1 MNDDEKT
8 VSNQNDAHNMMGE
21 GKERIHPLAAAES
34 EKTDESMLN
43 AALVIERF
51 GGIRPMATK
60 TNIAATTIQG
70 WKQRGVIPNARR
82 QEIIEAAQL
91 YEIDIEDLLKA
102 VEEGGKIQGVGED
115 SVRIDVAES
124 QTNAAY
130 EPQIQAQAQAQM
142 QESSNQFQAKTPP
155 KEDEF
160 RPKKSKYR
168 DADFD
173 PGADASI
180 AQIND
185 HNRKQFERMNGQSS
199 GGIWFAVSLVF
210 LCVLGI
216 AGYVFLSP
224 KVKNMDAQQ
233 RKIAELEQEVEKL
246 RVQNSRVLLAR
257 QKGEQ
262 EGIQSGTQEG
272 SGGASAAL
280 GATLSELQNKVS
292 ELSDQAKNYSQTIEE
307 FKNGSV
313 NERLQS
319 VEQSIQGL
327 ADHTRALGLQGFLYR
342 LQNLQSSAQGQEIVE
357 QWMSSIAG
365 MTLGTDT
372 VQGET
377 QAANKESPDFD
388 AALTQLQMSD
398 PQFAETFR
406 DVAPEDIKAAIMLMA
421 MAQLRNSLERDR
433 TSFDQDLNILK
444 LTLARDNPELAKSID
459 QLAPK
464 AKSGVLTPQGLSKEF
479 RAMSGE
485 IIADSLAGKN
495 VSVKDKA
502 IARLG
507 DLVKIEKNGAQ
518 ISGTRAQIQ
527 VAEAQKLLDQGD
539 IAGAMAILQETQAEQ
554 GNTQEGNFAG
564 NDRINAFL
572 SEAQATLAAQN
583 LRQNLQ
589 NKVSLQLKSLISAA
603 RPGGYTGAHMGG
615 RGAGGSG
622 GGEYMV
628 KPGVLN
634 GGNFLS
640 PELKSLMPSA
650 SEPSPPV
657 APAFP
662 SKIGGG
668 NP

>member
-1 MNDDEKT
+1 N
-8 VSNQNDAHNMMGE
+8 
-21 GKERIHPLAAAES
+21 
-34 EKTDESMLN
+34 
-43 AALVIERF
+43 
-51 GGIRPMATK
+51 
-60 TNIAATTIQG
+60 
-70 WKQRGVIPNARR
+70 
-82 QEIIEAAQL
+82 
-91 YEIDIEDLLKA
+91 
-102 VEEGGKIQGVGED
+102 
-115 SVRIDVAES
+115 IDV
-124 QTNAAY
+124 
-130 EPQIQAQAQAQM
+130 
-142 QESSNQFQAKTPP
+142 
-155 KEDEF
+155 
-160 RPKKSKYR
+160 
-168 DADFD
+168 
-173 PGADASI
+173 
-180 AQIND
+180 
-185 HNRKQFERMNGQSS
+185 
-199 GGIWFAVSLVF
+199 
-210 LCVLGI
+210 
-216 AGYVFLSP
+216 
-224 KVKNMDAQQ
+224 QQ
-233 RKIAELEQEVEKL
+233 QKIAELEQEVEKL
-246 RVQNSRVLLAR
+246 RVQNSRVLLQR
-257 QKGEQ
+257 Q
-262 EGIQSGTQEG
+262 EGPSQDGSGTAGAVLG
-272 SGGASAAL
+272 S
-280 GATLSELQNKVS
+280 TLSELQNKVS
-292 ELSDQAKNYSQTIEE
+292 ELSDQAKNYSQTIED

-485 IIADSLAGKN
+485 IIADSLAGKD

-507 DLVKIEKNGAQ
+507 DLVKVEKNGAQ

-554 GNTQEGNFAG
+554 GTAQEGNSAG

-589 NKVSLQLKSLISAA
+589 NKVSLQLKSMISAV
-603 RPGGYTGAHMGG
+603 RPRGYTGGYTGG
-615 RGAGGSG
+615 RGAGGSA

-634 GGNFLS
+634 GGNFLP
-640 PELKSLMPSA
+640 PELKSLLPSA
-650 SEPSPPV
+650 PEPSPPA
-657 APAFP
+657 APLLP
-662 SKIGGG
+662 SPIGGG

>member
-8 VSNQNDAHNMMGE
+8 VSNQIDAHNMMGE
-21 GKERIHPLAAAES
+21 GKEHIHPLAAAES

-70 WKQRGVIPNARR
+70 WKQRGVIPNVRR

-102 VEEGGKIQGVGED
+102 VEEGGKIQDVDED
-115 SVRIDVAES
+115 SVRIGVAES

-130 EPQIQAQAQAQM
+130 EPQAHAQAQAKM

-160 RPKKSKYR
+160 RPKKSRYQ
-168 DADFD
+168 DADFG

-180 AQIND
+180 AQIHD

-199 GGIWFAVSLVF
+199 GGMWFAVILIF
-210 LCVLGI
+210 LCVLGV
-216 AGYVFLSP
+216 AGYVLLSP
-224 KVKNMDAQQ
+224 KVKNIDVQQ
-233 RKIAELEQEVEKL
+233 QKIAELEQEVEKL
-246 RVQNSRVLLAR
+246 RVQNSRVLLQR
-257 QKGEQ
+257 Q
-262 EGIQSGTQEG
+262 EGPSQDGSGTAGAVLG
-272 SGGASAAL
+272 S
-280 GATLSELQNKVS
+280 TLSELQNKVS
-292 ELSDQAKNYSQTIEE
+292 ELSDQAKNYSQTIED

-485 IIADSLAGKN
+485 IIADSLAGKD

-507 DLVKIEKNGAQ
+507 DLVKVEKNGAQ

-554 GNTQEGNFAG
+554 GTAQEGNSAG

-589 NKVSLQLKSLISAA
+589 NKVSLQLKSMISAV
-603 RPGGYTGAHMGG
+603 RPRGYTGGYTGG
-615 RGAGGSG
+615 RGAGGSA

-634 GGNFLS
+634 GGNFLP
-640 PELKSLMPSA
+640 PELKSLLPSA
-650 SEPSPPV
+650 PEPSPPA
-657 APAFP
+657 APLLP
-662 SKIGGG
+662 SPIGGG

>member
-8 VSNQNDAHNMMGE
+8 VSNQIDAHNMMGE
-21 GKERIHPLAAAES
+21 GKEHIHPLAAAES

-91 YEIDIEDLLKA
+91 YEIDIEDSLKA
-102 VEEGGKIQGVGED
+102 VEEGGKIQNVDED
-115 SVRIDVAES
+115 SVRIGVAES

-130 EPQIQAQAQAQM
+130 EPQAHAQAQAKM

-160 RPKKSKYR
+160 RPKKSRYQ
-168 DADFD
+168 DADFG

-180 AQIND
+180 AQIHD

-199 GGIWFAVSLVF
+199 GGMWFAVILIF
-210 LCVLGI
+210 LCVLGV
-216 AGYVFLSP
+216 AGYVLLSP
-224 KVKNMDAQQ
+224 KVKNIDVQQ
-233 RKIAELEQEVEKL
+233 QKIAELEQEVEKL
-246 RVQNSRVLLAR
+246 RVQNSRVLLQR
-257 QKGEQ
+257 Q
-262 EGIQSGTQEG
+262 EGPSQDGSGTAGAVLG
-272 SGGASAAL
+272 S
-280 GATLSELQNKVS
+280 TLSELQNKVS
-292 ELSDQAKNYSQTIEE
+292 ELSDQAKNYSQTIED

-377 QAANKESPDFD
+377 QAANKESPDFE

-485 IIADSLAGKN
+485 IIADSLAGKD

-502 IARLG
+502 IARLS
-507 DLVKIEKNGAQ
+507 DLVKVEKNGAQ

-554 GNTQEGNFAG
+554 GTAQEGNSAG

-589 NKVSLQLKSLISAA
+589 NKVSLQLKSMISAA
-603 RPGGYTGAHMGG
+603 RPGGYTGG
-615 RGAGGSG
+615 RGAGGSAG
-622 GGEYMV
+622 DEYMV

-634 GGNFLS
+634 GGNFLP
-640 PELKSLMPSA
+640 PELKSLLPSA
-650 SEPSPPV
+650 PEPSPPA
-657 APAFP
+657 APLLP
-662 SKIGGG
+662 SPIGGG

>member
-8 VSNQNDAHNMMGE
+8 VSNQIDAHNMMGE
-21 GKERIHPLAAAES
+21 GKEHIHPLAAAES

-102 VEEGGKIQGVGED
+102 VEEGGKIQDVDED
-115 SVRIDVAES
+115 SVRIGVAES

-130 EPQIQAQAQAQM
+130 EPQAHAQAQAKM

-160 RPKKSKYR
+160 RPKKSRYQ
-168 DADFD
+168 DADFG

-180 AQIND
+180 AQIHD

-199 GGIWFAVSLVF
+199 GGMWFAVILIF
-210 LCVLGI
+210 LCVLGV
-216 AGYVFLSP
+216 AGYVLLSP
-224 KVKNMDAQQ
+224 KVKNIDVQQ
-233 RKIAELEQEVEKL
+233 QKIAELEQEVEKL
-246 RVQNSRVLLAR
+246 RVQNSRVLLQR
-257 QKGEQ
+257 Q
-262 EGIQSGTQEG
+262 EGPSQDGSGTAGALLG
-272 SGGASAAL
+272 S
-280 GATLSELQNKVS
+280 TLSELQNKVS
-292 ELSDQAKNYSQTIEE
+292 ELSDQAKNYSQTIED

-365 MTLGTDT
+365 MTT
-372 VQGET
+372 QGET
-377 QAANKESPDFD
+377 IQTDNSQGENAQGKNEQGADASATNFE

-485 IIADSLAGKN
+485 IIADSLAGKD

-507 DLVKIEKNGAQ
+507 DLVKVEKNGAQ

-554 GNTQEGNFAG
+554 GTAQEGNSAG
-564 NDRINAFL
+564 NERINAFL
-572 SEAQATLAAQN
+572 SEAEATLAAQN

-589 NKVSLQLKSLISAA
+589 NKVSLQLKSMISAA
-603 RPGGYTGAHMGG
+603 RPGGYTGG
-615 RGAGGSG
+615 RGAGGSA

-634 GGNFLS
+634 GGNFLP
-640 PELKSLMPSA
+640 PELKSLLPSA
-650 SEPSPPV
+650 PEPSPPA
-657 APAFP
+657 APLLP
-662 SKIGGG
+662 SPIGGG

>member
-8 VSNQNDAHNMMGE
+8 VSNQIDAHNMMGE
-21 GKERIHPLAAAES
+21 GKEHIHPLAAAES

-70 WKQRGVIPNARR
+70 WKQRGVIPNVRR

-102 VEEGGKIQGVGED
+102 VEEGGKIQDVDED
-115 SVRIDVAES
+115 SVRIGVAES

-130 EPQIQAQAQAQM
+130 EPQAHAQAQAKM

-160 RPKKSKYR
+160 RPKKSRYQ
-168 DADFD
+168 DADFG

-180 AQIND
+180 AQIHD

-199 GGIWFAVSLVF
+199 GGMWFAVILIF
-210 LCVLGI
+210 LCVLGV
-216 AGYVFLSP
+216 AGYVLLSP
-224 KVKNMDAQQ
+224 KVKNIDVQQ
-233 RKIAELEQEVEKL
+233 QKIAELEQEVEKL
-246 RVQNSRVLLAR
+246 RVQNSRVLLQR
-257 QKGEQ
+257 Q
-262 EGIQSGTQEG
+262 EGPSQDGSGTAGAVLG
-272 SGGASAAL
+272 S
-280 GATLSELQNKVS
+280 TLSELQNKVS
-292 ELSDQAKNYSQTIEE
+292 ELSDQAKNYSQTIED

-485 IIADSLAGKN
+485 IIADSLAGKD

-507 DLVKIEKNGAQ
+507 DLVKVEKNGAQ

-554 GNTQEGNFAG
+554 GTAQEGNSAG

-589 NKVSLQLKSLISAA
+589 NKVSLQLKSMISAA
-603 RPGGYTGAHMGG
+603 RPGGYTGG
-615 RGAGGSG
+615 RGAGGSA

-634 GGNFLS
+634 GGNFLP
-640 PELKSLMPSA
+640 PELKSLLPSA
-650 SEPSPPV
+650 PEPSPPA
-657 APAFP
+657 APLLP
-662 SKIGGG
+662 SPIGGG